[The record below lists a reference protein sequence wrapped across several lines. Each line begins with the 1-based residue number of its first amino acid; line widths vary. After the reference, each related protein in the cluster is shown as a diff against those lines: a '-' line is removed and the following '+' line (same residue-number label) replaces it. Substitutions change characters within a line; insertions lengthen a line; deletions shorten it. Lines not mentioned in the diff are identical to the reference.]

1 VITCKGAVLPCE
13 SLAPALHRCIRSDH
27 TRIHGT
33 VCYVGG
39 KVSLLSPASL
49 KKAGV
54 GSPPKKKPKLWKSK
68 WQLATLSGGKKFPS
82 LRLFFVCTL
91 LNEFLV
97 RYQVLVPCTGY
108 LLTPNRTVKGAS
120 ELLEYRWCRTRLR
133 LMW

>member
-1 VITCKGAVLPCE
+1 VHDYVFRYGTSGKVVHLYCTVASGYG
-13 SLAPALHRCIRSDH
+13 SY
-27 TRIHGT
+27 RIHSS

-82 LRLFFVCTL
+82 LRPFLF
-91 LNEFLV
+91 
-97 RYQVLVPCTGY
+97 VLY
-108 LLTPNRTVKGAS
+108 LMNF
-120 ELLEYRWCRTRLR
+120 
-133 LMW
+133 